1 MQQQMPTIAITI
13 TTAIQHLITIRPAM
27 LIAQQQMLTMVPE
40 RVAIARQAKTTLITQ
55 RQLVNNTYAKS
66 L

>member
-1 MQQQMPTIAITI
+1 
-13 TTAIQHLITIRPAM
+13 M